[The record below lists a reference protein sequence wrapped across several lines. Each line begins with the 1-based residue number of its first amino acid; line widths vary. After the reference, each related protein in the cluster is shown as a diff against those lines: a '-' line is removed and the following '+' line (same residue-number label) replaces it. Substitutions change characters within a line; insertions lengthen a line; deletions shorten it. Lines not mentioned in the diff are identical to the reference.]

1 MAIGLG
7 ISSSY
12 NSNSATTTAWE
23 GTLDAISAGILLYT
37 GLVEASSNPVNG
49 DLQTQLTFAV
59 FDLIAARTR
68 DSFQSQDP
76 DRQCRTHHLYFHL
89 YPDGQRNYGAYRLL
103 GVSETNERDLKGP
116 RTSSSDS
123 PLCIAF

>member
-12 NSNSATTTAWE
+12 NSNSATTTARE

-37 GLVEASSNPVNG
+37 GLVEASSSPVNG
-49 DLQTQLTFAV
+49 DLQTQLTLAV
-59 FDLIAARTR
+59 LDLIAARAR

-76 DRQCRTHHLYFHL
+76 DRQCRTHHLYLHL
-89 YPDGQRNYGAYRLL
+89 YPHGQWNYGADRLL
-103 GVSETNERDLKGP
+103 GVNETNERDFEGP
-116 RTSSSDS
+116 CTS
-123 PLCIAF
+123 